1 MPDLNLL
8 DDVGFEEKSAPAP
21 KPQRSKPKNMNK
33 GGGGGGGGTVVLII
47 LIVIILLGGAA
58 YFLNEKGIIKLWGKK
73 TPAVAQ
79 VEEEFPPMPQQE
91 QAPSPVP
98 TPQPQSDSAQ
108 LALLDT
114 TSASGNVAGS
124 AGGNIVD
131 DGTQPDNLMESEP
144 SVDKQLVE
152 MSGEYTVQV
161 IVFKDKAHAEEAK
174 ENLEVA
180 GYPAFVER
188 VQLKGGS
195 WYRVCVGK
203 YPTRE
208 DAKKAVETFAPQLQ
222 ANYVIDKVR
231 QQ

>member
-8 DDVGFEEKSAPAP
+8 DDVGFEEESAPTP

-33 GGGGGGGGTVVLII
+33 GGGGGGGTAVLIV

-58 YFLNEKGIIKLWGKK
+58 YFLNQKGIIKLWGKK

-79 VEEEFPPMPQQE
+79 VEEDEFPPMPQQE
-91 QAPSPVP
+91 QAPPPASA
-98 TPQPQSDSAQ
+98 PQPQSDSAQ

-114 TSASGNVAGS
+114 ANAAGNE
-124 AGGNIVD
+124 IVD
-131 DGTQPDNLMESEP
+131 GRTQPDNLMGSEP
-144 SVDKQLVE
+144 SVDKQLAE

-161 IVFKDKAHAEEAK
+161 IVFKEKVQAEEAR

-188 VQLKGGS
+188 VQMKGGS

-208 DAKKAVETFAPQLQ
+208 DAKKAVKTFAPQLQ